1 MTTQEK
7 LTPISSHGHCYV
19 CGTENPH
26 GIGLTWYA
34 KEDGSIFSEFTL
46 TIKQQGPLG
55 HIHGGASAAVLDE
68 AIGVAIWRAG
78 YNVAVVNLD
87 VQFRK
92 AIPVDTT
99 VTVRARMI
107 RKEGRKVFGMGEIY
121 LPDGSVSVSGK
132 GVYVEAP
139 HLFEENRYRD

>member
-1 MTTQEK
+1 MTNQPS
-7 LTPISSHGHCYV
+7 LTPISSHGPCYV

-68 AIGVAIWRAG
+68 VIGVAIWRAG
-78 YNVAVVNLD
+78 YNVAVVNMD
-87 VQFRK
+87 INFRK

-99 VTVRARMI
+99 VTVEARMTE
-107 RKEGRKVFGMGEIY
+107 KKGRKIYGTGEIY
-121 LPDGSVSVSGK
+121 LPDGTVAVKATGI
-132 GVYVEAP
+132 YVEAP
-139 HLFEENRYRD
+139 HLFEESRYRN

>member
-1 MTTQEK
+1 MKTQET
-7 LTPISSHGHCYV
+7 LTPISPHGHCYV
-19 CGTENPH
+19 CGTKNPH

-34 KEDGSIFSEFTL
+34 KEDRSIFSEFTL

-68 AIGVAIWRAG
+68 VIGVAIWRAG

-87 VQFRK
+87 TSFRQ

-99 VTVRARMI
+99 VTVEARMI
-107 RKEGRKVFGMGEIY
+107 RKEGRKIYGTGEIY
-121 LPDGSVSVSGK
+121 LRDGTVAVSAK
-132 GVYVEAP
+132 GIYIEAP
-139 HLFEENRYRD
+139 HLFEESRYRD

>member
-1 MTTQEK
+1 MATQQT
-7 LTPISSHGHCYV
+7 LTPISSHGSCYV

-68 AIGVAIWRAG
+68 VIGVAVWRAG
-78 YNVAVVNLD
+78 YNVAVVNMD
-87 VQFRK
+87 VNFQQ

-99 VTVRARMI
+99 VTTEARVI
-107 RKEGRKVFGMGEIY
+107 RKEGRKIFGTGEIY
-121 LPDGSVSVSGK
+121 LPDGTVAVSCTGI
-132 GVYVEAP
+132 YVEAP
-139 HLFEENRYRD
+139 HLFEESRYRD

>member
-1 MTTQEK
+1 MTTQ
-7 LTPISSHGHCYV
+7 LTPISEHCSCYV

-55 HIHGGASAAVLDE
+55 HIHGGASAAILDE
-68 AIGVAIWRAG
+68 VIGVAIWRAG

-87 VQFRK
+87 VQFRQ
-92 AIPVDTT
+92 AIPVNAT
-99 VTVRARMI
+99 VTVEARMTE
-107 RKEGRKVFGMGEIY
+107 KNGRKLYGTGEIK
-121 LPDGSVSVSGK
+121 LPDDTVAVSAK
-132 GVYVEAP
+132 GIYVEAP
-139 HLFEENRYRD
+139 HLFEENRFRD

>member
-107 RKEGRKVFGMGEIY
+107 CKEGRKVFGTGEIY